1 MFLKVCLFTYNVF
14 CNAALRMFYR
24 CNMAALKADV
34 SFYGLDIYISS
45 FYFGRFCLFFR
56 WLSLFICSVVF
67 PYLVF
72 FAVVGVLLLGIPIKR
87 YVIDRIELF
96 KKRIASIY
104 DCRSRSLYDKF

>member
-1 MFLKVCLFTYNVF
+1 
-14 CNAALRMFYR
+14 MFYR

-45 FYFGRFCLFFR
+45 FILVVLFIFR

>member
-45 FYFGRFCLFFR
+45 FYLGRFVYFLDGY
-56 WLSLFICSVVF
+56 LSLFILSFSLIWCS
-67 PYLVF
+67 LQ
-72 FAVVGVLLLGIPIKR
+72 L
-87 YVIDRIELF
+87 
-96 KKRIASIY
+96 
-104 DCRSRSLYDKF
+104 

>member
-45 FYFGRFCLFFR
+45 FILVVLFIFR
-56 WLSLFICSVVF
+56 WLSLFIYSVVF

-72 FAVVGVLLLGIPIKR
+72 FAVVGVLLLGIPIK
-87 YVIDRIELF
+87 DM
-96 KKRIASIY
+96 
-104 DCRSRSLYDKF
+104 

>member
-45 FYFGRFCLFFR
+45 FILVV
-56 WLSLFICSVVF
+56 LFIF
-67 PYLVF
+67 
-72 FAVVGVLLLGIPIKR
+72 
-87 YVIDRIELF
+87 
-96 KKRIASIY
+96 
-104 DCRSRSLYDKF
+104 

>member
-45 FYFGRFCLFFR
+45 FYLGRFVYFLDGY
-56 WLSLFICSVVF
+56 LSLFCRF
-67 PYLVF
+67 PLF
-72 FAVVGVLLLGIPIKR
+72 GVLCSCRCIIVG
-87 YVIDRIELF
+87 DSD
-96 KKRIASIY
+96 KKIC
-104 DCRSRSLYDKF
+104 D

>member
-34 SFYGLDIYISS
+34 SFYGLDIIFLSWS
-45 FYFGRFCLFFR
+45 FCLFFR

-67 PYLVF
+67 PYWVF

>member
-45 FYFGRFCLFFR
+45 FYLGCFVYFLDGY
-56 WLSLFICSVVF
+56 LSLFALPFSLIWCS
-67 PYLVF
+67 LQ
-72 FAVVGVLLLGIPIKR
+72 L
-87 YVIDRIELF
+87 
-96 KKRIASIY
+96 
-104 DCRSRSLYDKF
+104 